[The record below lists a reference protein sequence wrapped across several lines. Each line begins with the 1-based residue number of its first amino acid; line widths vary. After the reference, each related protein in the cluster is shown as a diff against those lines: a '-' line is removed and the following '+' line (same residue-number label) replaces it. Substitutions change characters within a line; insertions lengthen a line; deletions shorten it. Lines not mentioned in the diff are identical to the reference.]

1 MPVGARR
8 ASPSSNPSPLAGEGR
23 ERGEDPTLECREV
36 RPRLEL
42 LVDKELDAATAAAL
56 RAHIAHCG
64 SCRSLHGEAASV
76 PARLHA
82 LRSPAPPASLIGEV
96 MRRVAPRSRA
106 VEVWGLLVPEVLLV
120 LVAAWY
126 TSGIGGL
133 VEVAR
138 RTVSDVAAFVDW
150 GAGRG
155 SLPAPVPGDLF
166 MLLVTLLLAV
176 LTLWHLSL
184 LSRPLARH
192 VAL

>member
-8 ASPSSNPSPLAGEGR
+8 ASPSSG
-23 ERGEDPTLECREV
+23 CREV

-42 LVDKELDAATAAAL
+42 LVDAELDAATAAAL
-56 RAHIAHCG
+56 SDHIARCG
-64 SCRSLHGEAASV
+64 SCRAQHREAASV
-76 PARLHA
+76 PARLRA
-82 LRSPAPPASLIGEV
+82 LRSPAPPASLVDEV

-106 VEVWGLLVPEVLLV
+106 LEVWGLLVPEVLLV

-133 VEVAR
+133 VEIVR
-138 RTVSDVAAFVDW
+138 RTASDVAAFFDW
-150 GAGRG
+150 GAGGG

-184 LSRPLARH
+184 LARQPARH